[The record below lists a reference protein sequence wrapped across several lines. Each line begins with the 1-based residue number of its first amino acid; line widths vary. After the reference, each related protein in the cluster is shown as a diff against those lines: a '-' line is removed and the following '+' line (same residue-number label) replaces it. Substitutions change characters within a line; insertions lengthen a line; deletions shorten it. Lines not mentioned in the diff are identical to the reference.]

1 MEKNKNN
8 VKVVN
13 LDEKILISKFA
24 HQKAKERKIFLEKE
38 VKETALNIN
47 KDMPDSND
55 NLLAVKE
62 LNRLVVNLGKFYE
75 IEVDYSNQEKIQIGD
90 TVVFKDKKI
99 GKFSRVVDGY
109 AYSTNVCPSL
119 IHLIG
124 KSRGEKVNFGI
135 FSEVE
140 ILDFYP
146 TNENQTI
153 SNQTKKVI

>member
-24 HQKAKERKIFLEKE
+24 YQKAQRRVEFLEKE
-38 VKETALNIN
+38 RKETALNIN

-55 NLLAVKE
+55 SLLAEKE
-62 LNRLVVNLGKFYE
+62 LSRLNQDMKKFYL
-75 IEVDYSNQEKIQIGD
+75 IEVDQSEKEKIQIGD
-90 TVVFKDKKI
+90 TIVFKHKTM
-99 GKFSRVVDGY
+99 GKFVRVVDGY
-109 AYSTNVCPSL
+109 PYSTKVCPSL

-124 KSRGEKVNFGI
+124 KSRGENVDIGKL
-135 FSEVE
+135 SDVE

-146 TNENQTI
+146 TKEN
-153 SNQTKKVI
+153 

>member
-1 MEKNKNN
+1 MKESKNKE
-8 VKVVN
+8 KGI
-13 LDEKILISKFA
+13 KILSGKIAVSKFA
-24 HQKAKERKIFLEKE
+24 YQKAQEKQKLLEKDVTE
-38 VKETALNIN
+38 NVIESNR
-47 KDMPDSND
+47 DYPESDSASIASTQLK
-55 NLLAVKE
+55 NLKE
-62 LNRLVVNLGKFYE
+62 LMKSFYCVE
-75 IEVDYSNQEKIQIGD
+75 REPENEFIQVGD
-90 TVVFKDKKI
+90 VIIFKDKKI

-146 TNENQTI
+146 TNEDQTI
-153 SNQTKKVI
+153 SNQAKKVI